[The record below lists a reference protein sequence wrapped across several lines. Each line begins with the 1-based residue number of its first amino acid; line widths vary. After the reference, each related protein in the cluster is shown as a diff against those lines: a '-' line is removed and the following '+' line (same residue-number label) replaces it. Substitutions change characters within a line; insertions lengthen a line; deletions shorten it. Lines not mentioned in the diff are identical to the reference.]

1 MEQVQDISQF
11 GIALLWLIGGVL
23 FVGVTLFA
31 SKMLAPNR
39 PNAEKLTT
47 YECGEDTE
55 GNARIQLNPRFYI
68 PALIFLIFDVEI
80 VFLYPWATVF
90 ADAEIIR
97 LAPSWGWFALVEV
110 FLFVGILL
118 LGLAYV
124 WRKGDLDWVKPEP
137 LTPPNISS
145 IPASAYQSVNER
157 YTTPQKQA

>member
-1 MEQVQDISQF
+1 MENTESLTQF
-11 GIALLWLIGGVL
+11 GIALLWFVGAVL
-23 FVGVTLFA
+23 FVGVTLFV

-47 YECGEDTE
+47 YECGEDNE
-55 GNARIQLNPRFYI
+55 GNARIQLNPRFYV

-80 VFLYPWATVF
+80 TFLYPWATVY

-97 LAPSWGWFALVEV
+97 AVPKWGWFVLIEA

-137 LTPPNISS
+137 ITPPKISN
-145 IPASAYQSVNER
+145 IPASAYEAVNNR
-157 YTTPQKQA
+157 YQ